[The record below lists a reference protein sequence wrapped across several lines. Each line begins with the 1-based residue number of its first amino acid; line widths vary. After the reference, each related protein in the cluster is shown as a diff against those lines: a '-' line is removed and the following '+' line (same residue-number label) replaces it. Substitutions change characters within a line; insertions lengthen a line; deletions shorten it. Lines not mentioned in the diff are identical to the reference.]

1 MDCDY
6 AVVAVILLLTQQ
18 YILFSDSPWFRV
30 WGLEHFSA
38 AWSIANVTNSVTF

>member
-18 YILFSDSPWFRV
+18 YKYFFQIHHGFRV

-38 AWSIANVTNSVTF
+38 AWSIANVTIIV